1 MVIKMIENKRAF
13 YDYEILEEY
22 ECGMK
27 LEGWEVKAIASGIC
41 SIAGSHCVVYNSD
54 IMLVGASIGSSENDI
69 LRTRKLLLHKKEIAR
84 LIGKTKEKGLTLIPL
99 KVYTKR
105 GKFKL
110 AIGVARGKKE
120 FDKRATEKKRDI
132 ENENRRIVK
141 SQKLA

>member
-1 MVIKMIENKRAF
+1 MISNKKAY

-27 LEGWEVKAIASGIC
+27 LLGWEVKAIANNTC
-41 SIAGSHCVVYNSD
+41 AIAGSHCVVYGND
-54 IMLVGASIGSSENDI
+54 IMLVGASMGGSEDDI
-69 LRTRKLLLHKKEIAR
+69 LRTRKLLLHKHELDR

-99 KVYTKR
+99 RIYTKR

-110 AIGVARGKKE
+110 AIGIAKGKKE
-120 FDKRATEKKRDI
+120 YDKRATEKKRDI

-141 SQKLA
+141 SQKL

>member
-1 MVIKMIENKRAF
+1 MIKNTKAY

-27 LEGWEVKAIASGIC
+27 LQGWEVKSIANKAC
-41 SIAGSHCVVYNSD
+41 SIAGSHCIIANNSV
-54 IMLVGASIGSSENDI
+54 MLIGANIGSADNDMQ
-69 LRTRKLLLHKKEIAR
+69 RSRQLLLHKKEIAR
-84 LIGKTKEKGLTLIPL
+84 LTGKTREKGLTLVPL
-99 KVYTKR
+99 KVYTKN

-110 AIGVARGKKE
+110 LIGVAKGKKE
-120 FDKRATEKKRDI
+120 YDKRATEKKRDI

>member
-1 MVIKMIENKRAF
+1 MISNKKAYF
-13 YDYEILEEY
+13 DYEILEEY

-27 LEGWEVKAIASGIC
+27 LEGWEVKAIAEKAC
-41 SIAGSHCVVYNSD
+41 SIAGSHCVYNSD

-84 LIGKTKEKGLTLIPL
+84 LIGKTKEKGLTIIPL
-99 KVYTKR
+99 KVYTVR

-110 AIGVARGKKE
+110 TIGVARGKKE

-141 SQKLA
+141 SQKLS

>member
-1 MVIKMIENKRAF
+1 MISNKKAYF
-13 YDYEILEEY
+13 DYEILEEY

-27 LEGWEVKAIASGIC
+27 LEGWEVKAIAENAC

-84 LIGKTKEKGLTLIPL
+84 LIGKTKEKGLTIIPL
-99 KVYTKR
+99 KVYTVR

-110 AIGVARGKKE
+110 TIGVARGKKE
-120 FDKRATEKKRDI
+120 FDKRASEKKRDI

-141 SQKLA
+141 SQKLS